1 MCQNKAERENYLCQK
16 NDFGLFAAAFCAML
30 ELLKGQEGRA
40 CPKCDTP
47 KIKGGRFPVKQ
58 LISRRSFLKAAGVTA
73 AAASMAIGAPAASAC
88 WLGDKSDVTILYT
101 NDVHTYIDKQ
111 SPKLTYAAIADLKQS
126 YQNAGKD
133 VLLVDAG
140 DHVQGTAYGS
150 MDEGA
155 SIIKLM
161 NAAGYDAATPGNHEF
176 DYGMDRAKAIMK
188 EADFPYLSC
197 NWVDLRT
204 GLRVLP
210 SVKVFVRG
218 GRRIAFVG
226 VTTPETFTKSTP
238 AYFMDK
244 AQRKYI
250 YDIQGGED
258 GKKLYD
264 AVQKAIDKAK
274 LLADVVIGLGH
285 LGVDPSSS
293 PWTSEEVI
301 AHTSGFDAFI
311 DGHSHTVMEN
321 KQVQDASGKAVTLTQ
336 TGSYFANV
344 GEMTI
349 AADGTI
355 TTKLIPTHEGMDAG
369 IAAMQTSWVNTVDD
383 MLGEKIA
390 VGDSDFYVSDPATGK
405 RRIRSAETNLGDFVA
420 DGIYAY
426 FNEVEKL
433 HCDVA
438 IMNGGGIRADVPAGD
453 WTFKTCKQ
461 VSPFGNVACLMSVTG
476 KQIQDAL
483 EFAAR
488 FAGEGGKENGGFLQ
502 VAGATYEIH
511 TDIPNTVQ
519 TDEKNVWIG
528 SATGIPRVQNVK
540 IYDKASGSYL
550 PLDPG
555 ATYALA
561 GMNYTLRNL
570 GDGFAMFDGAELIK
584 DYVSEDYLVM
594 STYAMIFDGVDAAGL
609 PHLSS
614 ANSPLAAYPGYL
626 LNYEQPYGAG
636 RITIL

>member
-1 MCQNKAERENYLCQK
+1 MKH
-16 NDFGLFAAAFCAML
+16 
-30 ELLKGQEGRA
+30 
-40 CPKCDTP
+40 
-47 KIKGGRFPVKQ
+47 
-58 LISRRSFLKAAGVTA
+58 LISRRNFLKAAGVTTA
-73 AAASMAIGAPAASAC
+73 AAAMAVGTPAASAC
-88 WLGDKSDVTILYT
+88 WTGEKSEVTILYT

-111 SPKLTYAAIADLKQS
+111 APELTYAAIAALKQS
-126 YQNAGKD
+126 YQNAGKK

-150 MDEGA
+150 MDQGA
-155 SIIKLM
+155 SIIELM

-176 DYGMDRAKAIMK
+176 DYGMDRAKELMRD
-188 EADFPYLSC
+188 ADFPYLSC

-204 GLRVLP
+204 NLRVLP
-210 SVKVFVRG
+210 EIKVFVRG
-218 GRRIAFVG
+218 GVRIAFVG
-226 VTTPETFTKSTP
+226 ITTPETFTKSTP
-238 AYFMDK
+238 AYFMNK
-244 AQRKYI
+244 AQTKYI
-250 YDIQGGED
+250 YDILGGED
-258 GKKLYD
+258 GQKLYS
-264 AVQKAIDKAK
+264 AVQKAVDKAK
-274 LLADVVIGLGH
+274 CLADVVIGLGH

-301 AHTSGFDAFI
+301 AHTTGFDAFI

-321 KQVQDASGKAVTLTQ
+321 KQVADASGRLVTLTQ

-349 AADGTI
+349 APDGTI
-355 TTKLIPTHEGMDAG
+355 STRLVSTYDQEDVAV
-369 IAAMQTSWVNTVDD
+369 AAEQAAWVNTVDD

-390 VGDSDFYVSDPATGK
+390 VADTKFYITDPATGK
-405 RRIRSAETNLGDFVA
+405 RRIRSGETNLGDFVA
-420 DGIYAY
+420 DGIYTY
-426 FNEVEKL
+426 FNEVEQL
-433 HCDVA
+433 HCDIA
-438 IMNGGGIRADVPAGD
+438 IMNGGGIRSDEDAGY

-488 FAGEGGKENGGFLQ
+488 FAGAEGKENGGFLQ
-502 VAGATYEIH
+502 VAGATYEIR

-519 TDEKNVWIG
+519 TDDKNVWIG
-528 SATGIPRVQNVK
+528 SATGTPRVQNVK
-540 IYDKASGSYL
+540 IYDRHTGTYE
-550 PLDPG
+550 PLDP
-555 ATYALA
+555 AKTYALA

-594 STYAMIFDGVDAAGL
+594 STYAMTFGGVDAEGL

-614 ANSPLAAYPGYL
+614 ANSVLAEYPGYL
-626 LNYEQPYGAG
+626 LDYENPYGAG
-636 RITIL
+636 RISIL

>member
-1 MCQNKAERENYLCQK
+1 M
-16 NDFGLFAAAFCAML
+16 
-30 ELLKGQEGRA
+30 
-40 CPKCDTP
+40 
-47 KIKGGRFPVKQ
+47 KQ
-58 LISRRSFLKAAGVTA
+58 LIPRRSFLKAAGVTA

-88 WLGDKSDVTILYT
+88 WFGDKSDVTILYT

-161 NAAGYDAATPGNHEF
+161 NAAGYDVATPGNHEF

-204 GLRVLP
+204 TLRVLP

-369 IAAMQTSWVNTVDD
+369 IAAMQTDWVNTVDD

-390 VGDSDFYVSDPATGK
+390 VGDSNFYVSDPATGK
-405 RRIRSAETNLGDFVA
+405 RRIRAAETNLGDFVA
-420 DGIYAY
+420 DGIYTY

-461 VSPFGNVACLMSVTG
+461 ISPFGNVACLMSVTG

-488 FAGEGGKENGGFLQ
+488 FAGEDGKENGGFLQ

-528 SATGIPRVQNVK
+528 SATGTPRVQNVK

-594 STYAMIFDGVDAAGL
+594 STYAMIFDGADAAGL

>member
-1 MCQNKAERENYLCQK
+1 M
-16 NDFGLFAAAFCAML
+16 
-30 ELLKGQEGRA
+30 
-40 CPKCDTP
+40 
-47 KIKGGRFPVKQ
+47 KQ

-88 WLGDKSDVTILYT
+88 WFGDKSDVTILYT

-126 YQNAGKD
+126 YQDAGKD

-161 NAAGYDAATPGNHEF
+161 NAAGYDVATPGNHEF

-285 LGVDPSSS
+285 LGVDPSSA

-355 TTKLIPTHEGMDAG
+355 TTKLIPTHEGMDAT
-369 IAAMQTSWVNTVDD
+369 IAAMQTGWVNTVDD

-433 HCDVA
+433 HCDLA

-528 SATGIPRVQNVK
+528 SATGTPRVQNVK

-594 STYAMIFDGVDAAGL
+594 STYAMIFDGADAAGL

>member
-1 MCQNKAERENYLCQK
+1 MK
-16 NDFGLFAAAFCAML
+16 N
-30 ELLKGQEGRA
+30 
-40 CPKCDTP
+40 
-47 KIKGGRFPVKQ
+47 
-58 LISRRSFLKAAGVTA
+58 LISRRSFMKAAGVSA
-73 AAASMAIGAPAASAC
+73 AAATMALGAPAASAC
-88 WLGDKSDVTILYT
+88 WTGDVQDITILYT

-111 SPKLTYAAIADLKQS
+111 SPKLTYAAIAALKKS
-126 YQNAGKD
+126 YQDDGKN

-155 SIIKLM
+155 TIIQLM

-176 DYGMDRAKAIMK
+176 DYGMDRAKELM
-188 EADFPYLSC
+188 ADADYPYLSC
-197 NWVDLRT
+197 NWVNLP
-204 GLRVLP
+204 LNNRVL
-210 SVKVFVRG
+210 SDVKYFRIG
-218 GRRIAFVG
+218 GRTIAFVG
-226 VTTPETFTKSTP
+226 ITTPETITKSTP

-244 AQRKYI
+244 NQNRYV
-250 YDIQGGED
+250 YDILGGED
-258 GKKLYD
+258 GQKLYS
-264 AVQKAIDKAK
+264 AVQKSINKARVI
-274 LLADVVIGLGH
+274 ADYVIGLGH

-293 PWTSEEVI
+293 PWTSKEVI
-301 AHTSGFDAFI
+301 EHTSGLDAFI
-311 DGHSHTVMEN
+311 DGHSHTVMECEWV
-321 KQVQDASGKAVTLTQ
+321 KDLSGKAVALTQ

-349 AADGTI
+349 KADGSIATQ
-355 TTKLIPTHEGMDAG
+355 LVPTYDGLDSAVAG
-369 IAAMQTSWVNTVDD
+369 IQTEWVSAVDD

-390 VGDSDFYVSDPATGK
+390 VAETNFYISDPATGK
-405 RRIRSAETNLGDFVA
+405 RRIRLGETNLGDFVA
-420 DGIYAY
+420 DGIYSY
-426 FNEVEKL
+426 FNEVEQL

-438 IMNGGGIRADVPAGD
+438 IMNGGGIRADVDAGD
-453 WTFKTCKQ
+453 WSFKTCKQ

-488 FAGEGGKENGGFLQ
+488 FVGPDGQENGGFLH

-519 TDEKNVWIG
+519 TDDKNVWIG
-528 SATGIPRVQNVK
+528 SATGTPRVQNVK

-555 ATYALA
+555 TTYALA

-584 DYVSEDYLVM
+584 DYVAEDYLVM
-594 STYAMIFDGVDAAGL
+594 STYAMSFGGVDGEGL
-609 PHLSS
+609 PHLTT
-614 ANSPLAAYPGYL
+614 ANSPLADYPGYL
-626 LNYEQPYGAG
+626 LNYEDAYGAG

>member
-1 MCQNKAERENYLCQK
+1 MKH
-16 NDFGLFAAAFCAML
+16 
-30 ELLKGQEGRA
+30 
-40 CPKCDTP
+40 
-47 KIKGGRFPVKQ
+47 
-58 LISRRSFLKAAGVTA
+58 LISRRNFLKAAGVTTA
-73 AAASMAIGAPAASAC
+73 AAAMAVGAPAASAC
-88 WLGDKSDVTILYT
+88 WTGEKSEVTILYT

-111 SPKLTYAAIADLKQS
+111 VPELTYAAIAALKQS
-126 YQNAGKD
+126 YQNAGKK

-150 MDEGA
+150 MDQGA
-155 SIIKLM
+155 SIIELM

-176 DYGMDRAKAIMK
+176 DYGMDRAKELMRD
-188 EADFPYLSC
+188 ADFPYLSC

-204 GLRVLP
+204 NLRVLP
-210 SVKVFVRG
+210 EIKVFVRG
-218 GRRIAFVG
+218 GVRIAFVG
-226 VTTPETFTKSTP
+226 ITTPETFTKSTP
-238 AYFMDK
+238 AYFMNK
-244 AQRKYI
+244 AQTKYI
-250 YDIQGGED
+250 YDILGGED
-258 GKKLYD
+258 GQKLYS
-264 AVQKAIDKAK
+264 AVQKAVDKAK
-274 LLADVVIGLGH
+274 CLADVVIGLGH

-301 AHTSGFDAFI
+301 AHTTGFDAFI

-321 KQVQDASGKAVTLTQ
+321 KQVADASGRMVTLTQ

-349 AADGTI
+349 APDGTI
-355 TTKLIPTHEGMDAG
+355 STRLVSTYDQEDVAV
-369 IAAMQTSWVNTVDD
+369 AAEQAAWVNTVDD

-390 VGDSDFYVSDPATGK
+390 VADTKFYITDPATGK
-405 RRIRSAETNLGDFVA
+405 RRIRSGETNLGDFVA
-420 DGIYAY
+420 DGIYTY
-426 FNEVEKL
+426 FNEVEQL
-433 HCDVA
+433 HCDIA
-438 IMNGGGIRADVPAGD
+438 IMNGGGIRSDEDAGY

-488 FAGEGGKENGGFLQ
+488 FAGAEGKENGGFLQ

-519 TDEKNVWIG
+519 TDDKNVWIG
-528 SATGIPRVQNVK
+528 SATGTPRVQNVK
-540 IYDKASGSYL
+540 IYDRHTGTYE
-550 PLDPG
+550 PLDP
-555 ATYALA
+555 AKTYALA

-594 STYAMIFDGVDAAGL
+594 STYAMTFGGVDAEGL

-614 ANSPLAAYPGYL
+614 ANSVLAEYPGYL
-626 LNYEQPYGAG
+626 LDYENPYGAG
-636 RITIL
+636 RISIL

>member
-1 MCQNKAERENYLCQK
+1 M
-16 NDFGLFAAAFCAML
+16 
-30 ELLKGQEGRA
+30 
-40 CPKCDTP
+40 
-47 KIKGGRFPVKQ
+47 KQ

-88 WLGDKSDVTILYT
+88 WFGDKSDITILYT

-126 YQNAGKD
+126 YQDAGKD

-161 NAAGYDAATPGNHEF
+161 NAAGYDVATPGNHEF

-204 GLRVLP
+204 TLRVLP

-369 IAAMQTSWVNTVDD
+369 IAAMQTGWVNTVDD

-420 DGIYAY
+420 DGIYTY

-461 VSPFGNVACLMSVTG
+461 ISPFGNVACLMSVTG

-488 FAGEGGKENGGFLQ
+488 FAGEDGKENGGFLQ

-528 SATGIPRVQNVK
+528 SATGTPRVQNVK

>member
-1 MCQNKAERENYLCQK
+1 M
-16 NDFGLFAAAFCAML
+16 
-30 ELLKGQEGRA
+30 
-40 CPKCDTP
+40 
-47 KIKGGRFPVKQ
+47 KQ

-161 NAAGYDAATPGNHEF
+161 NAAGYDVATPGNHEF

-204 GLRVLP
+204 TLRVLP

-369 IAAMQTSWVNTVDD
+369 IAAMQTGWVNTVDD

-390 VGDSDFYVSDPATGK
+390 VGDSDFYVTDPATGK

-420 DGIYAY
+420 DGIYTY

-433 HCDVA
+433 HCDLA

-528 SATGIPRVQNVK
+528 SATGTPRVQNVK

-550 PLDPG
+550 PLDPNK
-555 ATYALA
+555 TYALA

-594 STYAMIFDGVDAAGL
+594 STYAMIFDGADAAGL

>member
-1 MCQNKAERENYLCQK
+1 
-16 NDFGLFAAAFCAML
+16 
-30 ELLKGQEGRA
+30 
-40 CPKCDTP
+40 
-47 KIKGGRFPVKQ
+47 VKH
-58 LISRRSFLKAAGVTA
+58 LISRRNFLKAAGVTTA
-73 AAASMAIGAPAASAC
+73 AAAMAVGAPAASAC
-88 WLGDKSDVTILYT
+88 WTGEKSEVTILYT

-111 SPKLTYAAIADLKQS
+111 APELTYAAIAALKQS
-126 YQNAGKD
+126 YQNAGKK

-150 MDEGA
+150 MDQGA
-155 SIIKLM
+155 SIIELM

-176 DYGMDRAKAIMK
+176 DYGMDRAKELMRD
-188 EADFPYLSC
+188 ADFPYLSC

-204 GLRVLP
+204 NLRVLP
-210 SVKVFVRG
+210 EIKVFVRG
-218 GRRIAFVG
+218 GVRIAFVG
-226 VTTPETFTKSTP
+226 ITTPETFTKSTP
-238 AYFMDK
+238 AYFMNK
-244 AQRKYI
+244 AQTKYI
-250 YDIQGGED
+250 YDILGGED
-258 GKKLYD
+258 GQKLYS
-264 AVQKAIDKAK
+264 AVQKAVDKAK
-274 LLADVVIGLGH
+274 CLADVVIGLGH

-301 AHTSGFDAFI
+301 AHTTGFDAFI

-321 KQVQDASGKAVTLTQ
+321 KQVADASGRLVTLTQ

-349 AADGTI
+349 APDGTI
-355 TTKLIPTHEGMDAG
+355 STRLVSTYDQEDPAV
-369 IAAMQTSWVNTVDD
+369 AAEQAAWVSSVDE

-390 VGDSDFYVSDPATGK
+390 VADTKFYITDPATGK
-405 RRIRSAETNLGDFVA
+405 RRIRSGETNLGDFVA
-420 DGIYAY
+420 DGIYTY
-426 FNEVEKL
+426 FNEVEQL
-433 HCDVA
+433 HCDIA
-438 IMNGGGIRADVPAGD
+438 IMNGGGIRSDEDAGY

-488 FAGEGGKENGGFLQ
+488 FAGAEGKENGGFLQ

-519 TDEKNVWIG
+519 TDDKNVWIG
-528 SATGIPRVQNVK
+528 SATGTPRVQNVK
-540 IYDKASGSYL
+540 IYDRANGTYV
-550 PLDPG
+550 PLDENK
-555 ATYALA
+555 TYALA

-594 STYAMIFDGVDAAGL
+594 STYAMTFGGVDAEGL

-614 ANSPLAAYPGYL
+614 ANSVLAEYPGYL
-626 LNYEQPYGAG
+626 LDYENPYGAG
-636 RITIL
+636 RISVL

>member
-1 MCQNKAERENYLCQK
+1 M
-16 NDFGLFAAAFCAML
+16 
-30 ELLKGQEGRA
+30 
-40 CPKCDTP
+40 
-47 KIKGGRFPVKQ
+47 KQ

-161 NAAGYDAATPGNHEF
+161 NAAGYDVATPGNHEF

-349 AADGTI
+349 AADGII

-433 HCDVA
+433 HCDLA

-528 SATGIPRVQNVK
+528 SATGTPRVQNVK
-540 IYDKASGSYL
+540 IYNKASGTYE
-550 PLDPG
+550 PLDESK
-555 ATYALA
+555 TYALA

-594 STYAMIFDGVDAAGL
+594 STYAMSFGGVDGEGL
-609 PHLSS
+609 PHLAT
-614 ANSPLAAYPGYL
+614 ANSPLADYPGYL
-626 LNYEQPYGAG
+626 LDYENPYGAG
-636 RITIL
+636 RISIL